1 LIGAL
6 NFHCV
11 LAFCCV
17 IWFFKGGIAMKRKA
31 TLVGLLALAGS
42 AAFAPN
48 AIAMPN
54 GLPQAQQLSKGNSDV
69 EQVRWV
75 CNPWGRCWWRPNY
88 YGAFAYY
95 PPPPPGVYLG
105 PPWWHRRWHHW

>member
-1 LIGAL
+1 
-6 NFHCV
+6 
-11 LAFCCV
+11 
-17 IWFFKGGIAMKRKA
+17 MKRKA
-31 TLVGLLALAGS
+31 PLVGLLALAAS
-42 AAFAPN
+42 AAFVPN
-48 AIAMPN
+48 AMAMPN

-75 CNPWGRCWWRPNY
+75 CNPWGRWWRPNY

-105 PPWWHRRWHHW
+105 PPWWHHRWHHW